1 MTQGRSLLDD
11 YRASLKTADLVVL
24 SDYAKGSLTGVA
36 RFIELARAAGKNEMK
51 IMAGMQARSLSCLKP
66 LLQ

>member
-1 MTQGRSLLDD
+1 MAQGRSLLDD
-11 YRASLKTADLVVL
+11 YRASPETADLVVL

-36 RFIELARAAGKNEMK
+36 RSIELARAAGKNEMK

>member
-1 MTQGRSLLDD
+1 VTQGRSLLDD

-36 RFIELARAAGKNEMK
+36 RFIELACAAGKNEMK